1 MKKFFDRQMHNEI
14 KNLVMEKKATLTK
27 SKPGDSQ
34 QFSGR
39 KRKNSIKYV
48 QPGKAETFGDDSD

>member
-1 MKKFFDRQMHNEI
+1 MHNEI